1 MAMFIS
7 EISQGSVPV
16 VRPFL
21 FLGEYNTMCPHL
33 HLRSFQ
39 PDSPLS
45 RFSFSLW
52 ACSYFARGGGGR
64 LIDQAN
70 HTYRFSRAIA
80 QQKSM
85 HMICFAE
92 QSLPSR
98 SINMSFRCLS
108 EFRSMSF
115 SFRENLFS
123 SNLICAPIAAS
134 HVAAHSWNG
143 FYSPFLFYLLCT
155 SFEADSHVPNINA
168 FSC

>member
-1 MAMFIS
+1 MNTTLCVPIFICA
-7 EISQGSVPV
+7 
-16 VRPFL
+16 L
-21 FLGEYNTMCPHL
+21 
-33 HLRSFQ
+33 
-39 PDSPLS
+39 
-45 RFSFSLW
+45 FSLIRRLVG
-52 ACSYFARGGGGR
+52 SRSLFEPVHTSREGGGR